1 MRGFARITRA
11 PQLRGW
17 HLGLVYLLL
26 KCGISF
32 CAAGRR
38 VSANDMPRTLY
49 CRLCRA
55 SYDSVAGDQPDTCP
69 ACGQAA
75 HWSTEPQPRKGY
87 ELTANDRRLLKA
99 LRIGTE

>member
-11 PQLRGW
+11 PQLQGW

-49 CRLCRA
+49 CRLCA
-55 SYDSVAGDQPDTCP
+55 AAYASVAGDQPAECP

-75 HWSTEPQPRKGY
+75 HWSTEPQARREY
-87 ELTANDRRLLKA
+87 VLSENDRRFLKS
-99 LRIGTE
+99 LRIGAE